1 MVLITHV
8 KPNVCGTRYRAA
20 GPCSHQPDARN
31 RHASITALHCSK
43 AMPAETFDLLRLLS
57 DASLHSGAA
66 LARELDASP
75 AAVRLALRELEDLGI
90 KLVRARG
97 RGYRLAEPY
106 DCLDAAAV
114 HAQLGAHA
122 RHFHLELVDA
132 CASTNTLLLERARA
146 GAPAGHVIA
155 CELQSAGRGRRG
167 NSWQSGLGGSLT
179 FSLLWRFAQGAAGL
193 SGLSLAAG
201 VAAARALASVG
212 VAEVQLKWPN
222 DLLHAGRKLGG
233 ILIELHD
240 DGRDSTAAVIGI
252 GLNIRLH
259 PTLRDTIAQAVTDVA
274 SISRQ
279 VPQRNRLL
287 AATLIE
293 LAQVLEQFAGHGF
306 APLRQEWIA
315 RHAHQG
321 KQVTLSS
328 GDGNTVTGR
337 AAGVA
342 EDGALLLETARGV
355 ERFVS
360 GELSLRAGGS

>member
-1 MVLITHV
+1 M
-8 KPNVCGTRYRAA
+8 P
-20 GPCSHQPDARN
+20 
-31 RHASITALHCSK
+31 SIR
-43 AMPAETFDLLRLLS
+43 FDLLRLLS
-57 DASLHSGAA
+57 DAKLRSGSV
-66 LARELDASP
+66 LARELGATP
-75 AAVRLALRELEDLGI
+75 AAVRLALRELESLGLG
-90 KLVRARG
+90 LVRVRG

-114 HAQLGAHA
+114 RAQLGAQAHLF
-122 RHFHLELVDA
+122 RLELLDA
-132 CASTNTLLLERARA
+132 CASTNTLLLERARG
-146 GAPAGHVIA
+146 GAPLGSVIA

-201 VAAARALASVG
+201 VAVARALAAAG
-212 VAEVQLKWPN
+212 VEDVQLKWPN

-233 ILIELHD
+233 ILIELHGD
-240 DGRDSTAAVIGI
+240 AAGPSAAVIGI
-252 GLNIRLH
+252 GLNLRL
-259 PTLRDTIAQAVTDVA
+259 PASLRDAIAQAVTDVA
-274 SISRQ
+274 SISNE

-306 APLRQEWIA
+306 APLRQEWTA

-321 KQVTLSS
+321 KAVTLSS
-328 GDGNTVTGR
+328 GDGNKVAGR

-342 EDGALLLETARGV
+342 EDGALLVETARGV

-360 GELSLRAGGS
+360 GELSLRATAE

>member
-1 MVLITHV
+1 M
-8 KPNVCGTRYRAA
+8 P
-20 GPCSHQPDARN
+20 
-31 RHASITALHCSK
+31 SIR
-43 AMPAETFDLLRLLS
+43 FDLLRLLS
-57 DASLHSGAA
+57 DAKMRSGSV
-66 LARELDASP
+66 LARELGATP
-75 AAVRLALRELEDLGI
+75 AAVRLALRELESLGLG
-90 KLVRARG
+90 LVRVRG

-114 HAQLGAHA
+114 RAQLGAQAHLF
-122 RHFHLELVDA
+122 RLELLDA
-132 CASTNTLLLERARA
+132 CASTNTLLLERAR
-146 GAPAGHVIA
+146 GDAPSGSVIA

-212 VAEVQLKWPN
+212 VADVQLKWPN

-233 ILIELHD
+233 ILIELHG
-240 DGRDSTAAVIGI
+240 DGPGSTAAVIGI
-252 GLNIRLH
+252 GLNVRLRT
-259 PTLRDTIAQAVTDVA
+259 TLRDAIAQAVTDVA

-293 LAQVLEQFAGHGF
+293 LAQVIEQFAERGF

-321 KQVTLSS
+321 KSVTLSS
-328 GDGNTVTGR
+328 GDGKTIAGR

-342 EDGALLLETARGV
+342 EDGALLIETARGV

-360 GELSLRAGGS
+360 GELSLRAVDS